1 MMKKRQ
7 KKEKIARNDPR
18 KVKTKRMWG
27 LQGSSFISSKEVH

>member
-1 MMKKRQ
+1 MTEEKEGNDEKET

-27 LQGSSFISSKEVH
+27 L

>member
-1 MMKKRQ
+1 MTEEKEGNDEKRDK

-27 LQGSSFISSKEVH
+27 S